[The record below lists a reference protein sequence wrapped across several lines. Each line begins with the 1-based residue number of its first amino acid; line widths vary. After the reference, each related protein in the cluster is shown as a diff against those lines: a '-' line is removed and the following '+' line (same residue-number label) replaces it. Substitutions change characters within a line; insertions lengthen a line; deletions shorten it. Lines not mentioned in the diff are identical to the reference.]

1 MWRSSTAKAKRKI
14 TPTIEEGKKR
24 GEWVELKFMAEAA
37 ERDLPAS
44 KPLGDSENFDVVV
57 GRPGK
62 FVGAQVKGTVF
73 ARRMGKG
80 MCVR

>member
-1 MWRSSTAKAKRKI
+1 
-14 TPTIEEGKKR
+14 
-24 GEWVELKFMAEAA
+24 MAEAA

-80 MCVR
+80 VCVR